1 MKIIIDDPFVGKTV
15 KDILISHLGLSRG
28 QISFLKRSGGI
39 RVNSQEVTVRYMLSL
54 SDELELDLED
64 KAEDINP
71 MIEPVFHELDILY
84 EDTDI
89 ICINKPSGMATHPS
103 HNHHGDTRANALVY
117 YYKEKGKPF
126 VFRAVNRL
134 DRETSGVVLIAKN
147 RASAARLSLALKHGE
162 FVKHYSAI
170 VCGHP
175 ESDRGVVEKYITRC
189 EDSIIFRKAVDIGI
203 DSEYAKTEYE
213 TVCSFKDYSLLDV
226 TPITGRTHQ
235 IRVHMASI
243 GVPIYGDGLYGN
255 VAEEGLMLHA
265 SSLEF
270 PINNSRRITIS
281 ASLPDRFIEFRRKN
295 EI

>member
-103 HNHHGDTRANALVY
+103 HNHHGDTLANALVY

-126 VFRAVNRL
+126 VFRAELRSAAADFPQVYIPFLQRRDPAPLPYPAVGVFRICFVLALQPGNWL
-134 DRETSGVVLIAKN
+134 ADPGSGSGV
-147 RASAARLSLALKHGE
+147 
-162 FVKHYSAI
+162 
-170 VCGHP
+170 CQ
-175 ESDRGVVEKYITRC
+175 C
-189 EDSIIFRKAVDIGI
+189 
-203 DSEYAKTEYE
+203 
-213 TVCSFKDYSLLDV
+213 
-226 TPITGRTHQ
+226 Q
-235 IRVHMASI
+235 
-243 GVPIYGDGLYGN
+243 
-255 VAEEGLMLHA
+255 
-265 SSLEF
+265 
-270 PINNSRRITIS
+270 
-281 ASLPDRFIEFRRKN
+281 
-295 EI
+295 